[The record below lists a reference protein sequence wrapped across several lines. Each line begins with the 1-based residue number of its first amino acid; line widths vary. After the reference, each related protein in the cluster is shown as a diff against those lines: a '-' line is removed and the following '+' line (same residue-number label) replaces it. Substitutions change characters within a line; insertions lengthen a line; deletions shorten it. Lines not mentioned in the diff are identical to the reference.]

1 MAKVLKEYDIKLDSK
16 KRVTIR
22 NPQYDYYHIKELEN
36 GFIILEPRQLVEPF
50 PSSGDLIKEIGE
62 DTNNLEKGSVSAPI
76 DLDGYLAIKE
86 WIKTKDYISITR
98 IQIEF
103 GVGFP
108 RAHHFINRLMEDGL
122 IKKATPSSKGYE
134 VIKQ

>member
-22 NPQYDYYHIKELEN
+22 NPQYDYYHIKELDN
-36 GFIILEPRQLVEPF
+36 GCIILEPRQLVEPF
-50 PSSGDLIKEIGE
+50 PLSEDLTKQINE
-62 DTNNLEKGSVSAPI
+62 DTDNVKKDIVSSPV

-86 WIKTKDYISITR
+86 WTKTKEYISTTR
-98 IQIEF
+98 IQREF

-108 RAHHFINRLMEDGL
+108 RAHNFIQRLINDGL
-122 IKKATPSSKGYE
+122 IKKATPSSNGYQ
-134 VIKQ
+134 VIK